1 MTEQR
6 TGNHERAGLILGLLL
21 FSYIL
26 NFLDRQILGIL
37 AQPIKA
43 DLGLSDTEFGAIG
56 GLAFALLYS
65 LLGLPL
71 AILADRTSRAGV
83 ISVSVAVWS
92 GFTALCGTA
101 TGYWQLF
108 LFRLG
113 VGIGEAGGVAPAY
126 ALIAERFAPQN
137 RARAIAIFSLGVPL
151 GLALGTLIGAYLA
164 EAIDWRAAFL
174 VMGAIG
180 LLFAPVLWWGTRGKG
195 IAKAPAPSPGEFKQ
209 TFRVLLRK
217 PTFWLLAFAAAMS
230 SLTGYGL
237 ALWVPS
243 VLIRSFGLDLIGTAN
258 FLASVLLIGG
268 TIGMLAGGMFADR
281 LSPRDRRWNAW
292 LPAIAWALTAPC
304 FAIGLMADSL
314 WLAWPFLLLANG
326 LNILWFGPLVS
337 AIQNLVAPAM
347 RASASG
353 AYLVINNLIGL
364 GIGPLLMGAISD
376 QLKADYGADSLRLA
390 AVGCLV
396 FYLVAAVLAVLAARN
411 IRSDWVGD
419 AG

>member
-1 MTEQR
+1 MSAMQR
-6 TGNHERAGLILGLLL
+6 GNSERAGLVLALLL

-37 AQPIKA
+37 AHPIKE

-65 LLGLPL
+65 VLGVPL

-83 ISVSVAVWS
+83 IAVSVAVWS

-113 VGIGEAGGVAPAY
+113 VGVGEAGGVAPAY
-126 ALIAERFAPQN
+126 ALITERFAPAN
-137 RARAIAIFSLGVPL
+137 RSRAIAIFSLGVPL
-151 GLALGTLIGAYLA
+151 GLALGTLVGAYLA
-164 EAIDWRAAFL
+164 QAIDWRAAFL

-180 LLFAPVLWWGTRGKG
+180 LVFSPFLWLGTKGKAAVQSAPTRREFA
-195 IAKAPAPSPGEFKQ
+195 E
-209 TFRVLLRK
+209 TFAVLLRK

-243 VLIRSFGLDLIGTAN
+243 ILIRSFGLDLTGTAN
-258 FLASVLLIGG
+258 FLASVLFIGG
-268 TIGMLAGGMFADR
+268 TAGMLLGGALADR
-281 LSPRDRRWNAW
+281 LGPRDRRWNAW
-292 LPAIAWALTAPC
+292 LPAIAWAVTAPC
-304 FAIGLMADSL
+304 FAIGLMAPNL
-314 WLAWPFLLLANG
+314 WIAWPFLLVANG
-326 LNILWFGPLVS
+326 LNILWFGPLVG
-337 AIQNLVAPAM
+337 AIQNLAPPPM

-353 AYLVINNLIGL
+353 AFLLINNLIGL
-364 GIGPLLMGAISD
+364 GVGPLLMGRISD
-376 QLKADYGADSLRLA
+376 VLKAEYGADSLRLA

-396 FYLVAAVLAVLAARN
+396 FYLVAAGLAVAAARS
-411 IRSDWVGD
+411 IRSDWVADPG
-419 AG
+419 

>member
-1 MTEQR
+1 MSGKQAV
-6 TGNHERAGLILGLLL
+6 NSERAGLVLALLL

-43 DLGLSDTEFGAIG
+43 DLGLSDTEFGAVG

-83 ISVSVAVWS
+83 ITVSVAVWS

-126 ALIAERFAPQN
+126 ALIADRFAPQN
-137 RARAIAIFSLGVPL
+137 RGRAIAIFSLGVPL
-151 GLALGTLIGAYLA
+151 GLAGGTLIGAYVA
-164 EAIDWRAAFL
+164 RAVDWRAAFL

-180 LLFAPVLWWGTRGKG
+180 LLFAPILWFGTRGQER
-195 IAKAPAPSPGEFKQ
+195 AQTAPTRREFAD
-209 TFRVLLRK
+209 TFAVLLRK

-230 SLTGYGL
+230 SLVGYGL

-268 TIGMLAGGMFADR
+268 TAGMLAGGFLADR

-292 LPAIAWALTAPC
+292 LPAIAWALAAPC
-304 FAIGLMADSL
+304 FAIGLMAPSL
-314 WLAWPFLLLANG
+314 WVAFPFLLLANG
-326 LNILWFGPLVS
+326 LNILWFGPLVA
-337 AIQNLVAPAM
+337 AIQNLVPPPM

-364 GIGPLLMGAISD
+364 GVGPLLMGSISD
-376 QLKADYGADSLRLA
+376 QLKAQYGVDSLRNA
-390 AVGCLV
+390 AVGCLI
-396 FYLVAAVLAVLAARN
+396 FYLIAAVLAVFAART
-411 IRSDWVGD
+411 IRSDWVSE
-419 AG
+419 AS

>member
-1 MTEQR
+1 MTKRKSANQ
-6 TGNHERAGLILGLLL
+6 ERAGLVLALLL

-43 DLGLSDTEFGAIG
+43 DLGLSDTEFGAVG

-83 ISVSVAVWS
+83 ISISVAVWS
-92 GFTALCGTA
+92 AFTALCGTA
-101 TGYWQLF
+101 TGYWELF
-108 LFRLG
+108 LYRLG

-126 ALIAERFAPQN
+126 ALIAERFAPEN

-164 EAIDWRAAFL
+164 EAVDWRAAFL
-174 VMGAIG
+174 VMGSVGIV
-180 LLFAPVLWWGTRGKG
+180 FAPILWLGTRGN
-195 IAKAPAPSPGEFKQ
+195 AVARRAPPTPGEFAE
-209 TFRVLLRK
+209 TFRILFRK
-217 PTFWLLAFAAAMS
+217 RTFWLLGFAAAMS

-258 FLASVLLIGG
+258 FLASLLLIGG
-268 TIGMLAGGMFADR
+268 SIGMLAGGMFADR

-364 GIGPLLMGAISD
+364 GVGPLLMGAISD
-376 QLKADYGADSLRLA
+376 RLKAEYGVESLRLA

-396 FYLVAAVLAVLAARN
+396 FYLIAALLAVLAARN

-419 AG
+419 AS